1 MFHKIQEICTK
12 IGTRIFKIDQEMT
25 EKIELKVA
33 TPQKVKLKMG
43 EFEPPLKIFLFLK
56 DEIYPLFSYS
66 YWSKVPKWKCA
77 HNLLCK
83 MYKNCLKLLKIADLQ
98 PPDWIQRKKNTLYNW
113 VHLISTFSH
122 LRWFKTW
129 NRKFVSTF
137 AVRLPLFLSHVLI
150 PLSNKGIKK
159 ALNNTFS
166 LHS

>member
-25 EKIELKVA
+25 EKIKLKVA
-33 TPQKVKLKMG
+33 TPQKVKLKKG

-98 PPDWIQRKKNTLYNW
+98 PPDWIQRKKNTLYI
-113 VHLISTFSH
+113 VFLT
-122 LRWFKTW
+122 
-129 NRKFVSTF
+129 
-137 AVRLPLFLSHVLI
+137 PLFKL
-150 PLSNKGIKK
+150 KK
-159 ALNNTFS
+159 NPELPPQITTIYFS
-166 LHS
+166 SWHCF

>member
-1 MFHKIQEICTK
+1 
-12 IGTRIFKIDQEMT
+12 MT

-83 MYKNCLKLLKIADLQ
+83 KYKNCLKLHNIAELQ
-98 PPDWIQRKKNTLYNW
+98 PPDWIQRKKNTLY
-113 VHLISTFSH
+113 ISYSRIEIT
-122 LRWFKTW
+122 K
-129 NRKFVSTF
+129 
-137 AVRLPLFLSHVLI
+137 VLLKNI
-150 PLSNKGIKK
+150 V
-159 ALNNTFS
+159 
-166 LHS
+166 

>member
-1 MFHKIQEICTK
+1 VFHKIQEICTK

-33 TPQKVKLKMG
+33 TPQKVRLKMG

-98 PPDWIQRKKNTLYNW
+98 PPDWIQRKKNTLYIWAKCCMLANQTERM
-113 VHLISTFSH
+113 S
-122 LRWFKTW
+122 
-129 NRKFVSTF
+129 
-137 AVRLPLFLSHVLI
+137 LFLVTS
-150 PLSNKGIKK
+150 SSCRG
-159 ALNNTFS
+159 
-166 LHS
+166 HSSCIRSMKF